1 MQVSSALNMSYKDG
15 VTSDSE
21 YLSKKY
27 GSYRTLW
34 IRVYI
39 RAVFDFV
46 QYRDVIDVKLRRHAE
61 DAHRW
66 LFEPAEGF
74 NSFEHICEVF
84 DLPLA
89 TLRSFACKITKEDVK
104 RMEHIDG
111 DGLILRAQENIAAE
125 EGLSGDD

>member
-1 MQVSSALNMSYKDG
+1 MQLRQSSNLSYKDG
-15 VTSDSE
+15 VMSDSE

-46 QYRDVIDVKLRRHAE
+46 QYQDVTDVKLRRHAE

-89 TLRSFACKITKEDVK
+89 TLRSFARKITKEDVK

-111 DGLILRAQENIAAE
+111 DGLILRAQEHIAE
-125 EGLSGDD
+125 EDSSGDDQ